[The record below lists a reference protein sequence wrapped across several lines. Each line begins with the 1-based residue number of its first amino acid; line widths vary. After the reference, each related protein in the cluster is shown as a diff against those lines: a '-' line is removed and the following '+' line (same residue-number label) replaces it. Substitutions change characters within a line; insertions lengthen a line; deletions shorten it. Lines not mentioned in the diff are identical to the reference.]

1 MPTFSVTAV
10 TKDDEVY
17 HEVVEAPDRFAV
29 YREIRNR
36 GDRVTELQESGNKKW
51 YSSLLTFSLF
61 GSVSLDEKVLLTRN
75 LAAML
80 EAGLTTSRALGV
92 MERQTKNKRLK
103 TVLGS
108 LIGDVKSGGTFSAS
122 LSKFP
127 DVFPSL
133 LVSMVKAGEESGK
146 LVNSLR
152 VVSEQMQQSSNLT
165 KKIRG
170 ALIYPAIVVLAM
182 IGIGILMLIY
192 VVPTLSQTFAEA
204 GAQLP
209 ASTQSIINVSDFLVN
224 NTILALVGILMVGAG
239 LVAAARSKQGSLMLS
254 WVFLRTPIIRGLVM
268 ETYSARTT
276 RTLSS
281 LLSAGVDVV
290 YSLVITREVVGNPFY
305 QRVISEAEAAV
316 QKGKGLS
323 ETFTK
328 YPNLYPPMVAEM
340 IAVGEETGRLSI
352 LLEQTAKF
360 YEESV
365 ERQTKDLSTIIEP
378 VLMVMIG
385 AFVGFFAI
393 SMISPI
399 YSLSN
404 SI

>member
-1 MPTFSVTAV
+1 MPMFKVTAV
-10 TKDDEVY
+10 TKDDEQY

-29 YREIRNR
+29 YRDIRTR
-36 GDRVTELQESGNKKW
+36 GDRVIQLDEANKNMW
-51 YSSLLTFSLF
+51 ATILASINIF
-61 GSVSLDEKVLLTRN
+61 GSVSLDEKVNLTRN

-92 MERQTKNKRLK
+92 MERQTKNHKMRS
-103 TVLGS
+103 VLGS
-108 LIGDVKSGGTFSAS
+108 LIGEVKAGGTFSSA

-133 LVSMVKAGEESGK
+133 MVSMVKAGEESGK
-146 LVNSLR
+146 LAESLR
-152 VVSEQMQQSSNLT
+152 VVSNQMQSSSQLT

-170 ALIYPAIVVLAM
+170 ALIYPAIVIIAM

-204 GAQLP
+204 GAKLP
-209 ASTQSIINVSDFLVN
+209 ASTQAIISTSNFLVN
-224 NTILALVGILMVGAG
+224 NTILALGGFVVIIALILAGI
-239 LVAAARSKQGSLMLS
+239 RSAQGRMALS
-254 WVFLRTPIIRGLVM
+254 WVFLRVPVIRGLVM

-276 RTLSS
+276 RTLAS
-281 LLSAGVDVV
+281 LLSAGVDVI
-290 YSLVITREVVGNPFY
+290 YSITITREVVGNVFY
-305 QRVISEAEAAV
+305 QRVLADAEAAV
-316 QKGKGLS
+316 TKGKGLS
-323 ETFTK
+323 ETFNK
-328 YPNLYPPMVAEM
+328 HPELYPPLVAEM
-340 IAVGEETGRLSI
+340 VAVGEETGRLADM
-352 LLEQTAKF
+352 LKQTATF

-365 ERQTKDLSTIIEP
+365 EQQTKDLSTIVEP
-378 VLMVMIG
+378 ILMVLIG

-404 SI
+404 SF